1 MIEQTKKI
9 LKRYKDNLPLF
20 SLNFKPYLEFL
31 LSSDFLLTQRI
42 YEILEFFFGELI
54 FSASLYLPNNMMH
67 NYLKILDK
75 YITKEFLLELIPK
88 VFHRAGSFLYI
99 QFYLIDL
106 GWCKFSLALDAYFML

>member
-42 YEILEFFFGELI
+42 YEILNFFWW
-54 FSASLYLPNNMMH
+54 
-67 NYLKILDK
+67 
-75 YITKEFLLELIPK
+75 
-88 VFHRAGSFLYI
+88 
-99 QFYLIDL
+99 IDL
-106 GWCKFSLALDAYFML
+106 LCFFVFAKQRDA

>member
-1 MIEQTKKI
+1 MIEQIEKI

-75 YITKEFLLELIPK
+75 YIYQGIFI
-88 VFHRAGSFLYI
+88 R
-99 QFYLIDL
+99 IDS
-106 GWCKFSLALDAYFML
+106 KSLSSSRIILVHPILFD